1 MCHKSPRVCAVT
13 DLGVLG
19 WWPARGRGCGIVYTG
34 GRTVGVEL
42 ESVNDSL
49 TEAAAIA
56 RLGCLTSQ
64 GPREGFECCSTRR
77 VLSRF
82 RDKTHD
88 PSLGS
93 LVVIM
98 RLRA

>member
-1 MCHKSPRVCAVT
+1 MCHKSPRVCAMT

-19 WWPARGRGCGIVYTG
+19 GVLREGAGAEIVYTG
-34 GRTVGVEL
+34 GQTVG
-42 ESVNDSL
+42 SSSRNVNDSL
-49 TEAAAIA
+49 TKAAAIA
-56 RLGCLTSQ
+56 RQCCLISQ

-77 VLSRF
+77 VFPRF
-82 RDKTHD
+82 RDKTCD